1 VDQKTAIKFAPTGMK
16 QWLQLIA
23 GDHKFVKF
31 EADGKWNKGPK
42 SQWLINVDLS
52 DINYLEK
59 TFANI
64 AEKKTIGNRKV
75 LNIHLKDLGIPHN
88 IRFRESRA
96 KGGKSPDAKTTA
108 MQEAGSKYV
117 FEYALNNKK
126 SGWATEQKF
135 NNDKKMIEGLEKI
148 YPDVTGEWLD
158 VFWKQHKVILEKF
171 GDSKINRFDH
181 TGGFMKEITQ
191 IVNKN
196 FGVSK
201 KDNWNP
207 ADIWGVRGDSNKVID
222 KVQATVSGTK
232 DSQTIQQ
239 LNSLLRGMYK
249 SKELVGISLKK
260 TSGSEAKWE
269 EYNIEALT
277 LDEVDDYKY
286 KKIELKSNMQIGK
299 SSAIDKPWT
308 QDSKAILRQS
318 GGGPEYDF
326 QIKANDSSKFT
337 NLKYESTP
345 IGGRSAR
352 GGKAEVKAVEALLKD
367 NDVLGDFK
375 NRHQNYP
382 MNFDQFMTQTI
393 NGRDLK
399 DWKIMYDK
407 VAKKAT
413 TNIGNS
419 DEFVTNLGKVFATEK
434 PWEAN
439 SKLMQ
444 LHFLSQVLD
453 ITDKSKYTE
462 FWTDMLFLSVKR
474 GDRFGPFGKLY

>member
-1 VDQKTAIKFAPTGMK
+1 MNEKEAVKFAPIGMK
-16 QWLQLIA
+16 AWLQLILSE
-23 GDHKFVKF
+23 HKFVKF
-31 EADGKWNKGPK
+31 EADGKWGKKPTT
-42 SQWLINVDLS
+42 QWLINVDIA
-52 DINYLEK
+52 DINYFEK
-59 TFANI
+59 NWSMI
-64 AEKKTIGNRKV
+64 AEKKTQGNRKIV
-75 LNIHLKDLGIPHN
+75 NMNMKELGIKHN
-88 IRFRESRA
+88 IKFRESRA
-96 KGGKSPDAKTTA
+96 KAGKPDGKSTA

-126 SGWATEQKF
+126 SGWATRTKF
-135 NNDKKMIEGLEKI
+135 GTDKKMMEGLEKI

-171 GDSKINRFDH
+171 SDSKINKFDH

-196 FGVSK
+196 FGISK

-207 ADIWGVRGDSNKVID
+207 ADIWGVRGNSDKVIE

-239 LNSLLRGMYK
+239 LNALLRGMYK
-249 SKELVGISLKK
+249 AKELVGISLKK
-260 TSGSEAKWE
+260 TSGPEALWE

-286 KKIELKSNMQIGK
+286 KKIDLTMNIQGGN
-299 SSAIDKPWT
+299 DWT
-308 QDSKAILRQS
+308 QDTKVNLKQS

-345 IGGRSAR
+345 VGGRSAR

-367 NDVLGDFK
+367 NDVLGDFQNK
-375 NRHQNYP
+375 HQNYP
-382 MNFDQFMTQTI
+382 MDFDQFMAQSI
-393 NGRDLK
+393 KGRDLK
-399 DWKIMYDK
+399 DWKRMYNK

-413 TNIGNS
+413 TNCSND
-419 DEFVTNLGKVFATEK
+419 DEFVNILGKKFASDK

-444 LHFLSQVLD
+444 MHFLSQALD
-453 ITDKSKYTE
+453 ITDKSEYTE
-462 FWTDMLFLSVKR
+462 FWTDMVFLSIKK

>member
-1 VDQKTAIKFAPTGMK
+1 MK
-16 QWLQLIA
+16 AWLQLIM
-23 GDHKFVKF
+23 DEHKFVKF
-31 EADGKWNKGPK
+31 EADGKWGKKPTT
-42 SQWLINVDLS
+42 QWLINVDIA
-52 DINYLEK
+52 DINYFEK
-59 TFANI
+59 NWSMI
-64 AEKKTIGNRKV
+64 AEKKTQGNRKIV
-75 LNIHLKDLGIPHN
+75 NMNMKELGIKHN
-88 IRFRESRA
+88 IKFRESRA
-96 KGGKSPDAKTTA
+96 KAGKPDGKSTA

-126 SGWATEQKF
+126 SGWATKAKF
-135 NNDKKMIEGLEKI
+135 GSDKKMMEGLEKI

-171 GDSKINRFDH
+171 SDSKINKFDH

-196 FGVSK
+196 FGISK

-207 ADIWGVRGDSNKVID
+207 ADIWGVRGNSDEVIE

-239 LNSLLRGMYK
+239 LNALLRGMYK
-249 SKELVGISLKK
+249 AKELVGISLKK
-260 TSGSEAKWE
+260 TSGPEARWE

-277 LDEVDDYKY
+277 LDEVDEYKY
-286 KKIELKSNMQIGK
+286 KKIELKSNMQIGNP
-299 SSAIDKPWT
+299 SAIDKPWT

-337 NLKYESTP
+337 NLKFESTP

-367 NDVLGDFK
+367 NGVLGDFK

-393 NGRDLK
+393 KGRDLK
-399 DWKIMYDK
+399 EWKSMYNK

-413 TNIGNS
+413 TNIGDA
-419 DEFVTNLGKVFATEK
+419 DEFATNLGKVFATEK

-453 ITDKSKYTE
+453 ITYKTEYTE
-462 FWTDMLFLSVKR
+462 FWTDMLFLSVKK

>member
-1 VDQKTAIKFAPTGMK
+1 MNEKEAVKFAPIGMK
-16 QWLQLIA
+16 AWLQLIMSE
-23 GDHKFVKF
+23 HKFVKF
-31 EADGKWNKGPK
+31 EADGKWGKKPTT
-42 SQWLINVDLS
+42 QWLINVDIA
-52 DINYLEK
+52 DINYFEK
-59 TFANI
+59 NWSMI
-64 AEKKTIGNRKV
+64 AEKKTQGNRKIV
-75 LNIHLKDLGIPHN
+75 NMNMKELGIKHN
-88 IRFRESRA
+88 IKFRESRA

-126 SGWATEQKF
+126 SGWATRTKF
-135 NNDKKMIEGLEKI
+135 GTDKKMMEGLEKI

-171 GDSKINRFDH
+171 SDSKINKFDH

-196 FGVSK
+196 FGISK

-207 ADIWGVRGDSNKVID
+207 ADIWGVRGNSDKVIA
-222 KVQATVSGTK
+222 KVQETVSGTK

-239 LNSLLRGMYK
+239 LNALLRGMYK
-249 SKELVGISLKK
+249 AKELVGISLKK
-260 TSGSEAKWE
+260 TSGPEARWE

-286 KKIELKSNMQIGK
+286 KKIDLTMNIQGGN
-299 SSAIDKPWT
+299 DWT
-308 QDSKAILRQS
+308 QDTKVNLKQS

-326 QIKANDSSKFT
+326 QIKANDSSQFT

-345 IGGRSAR
+345 VGGRSAR

-367 NDVLGDFK
+367 NGVLGDFK
-375 NRHQNYP
+375 NRHQDYP

-393 NGRDLK
+393 KGRDLK
-399 DWKIMYDK
+399 DWKNMYDK

-413 TNIGNS
+413 TNCKDV
-419 DEFVTNLGKVFATEK
+419 DEFVKILEKVFGSGK

-444 LHFLSQVLD
+444 MHFLSQVLD
-453 ITDKSKYTE
+453 ITDKTKYTE
-462 FWTDMLFLSVKR
+462 FWTDMVFLSIKK

>member
-1 VDQKTAIKFAPTGMK
+1 MK
-16 QWLQLIA
+16 EWLEIVA
-23 GDHKFVKF
+23 GDHKFIKF

-42 SQWLINVDLS
+42 SQWLINVDIS

-59 TFANI
+59 EWKNI
-64 AEKKTIGNRKV
+64 AEKKTQGNRKII
-75 LNIHLKDLGIPHN
+75 NMNLKDVGVKWN
-88 IRFRESRA
+88 IKFRESRA
-96 KGGKSPDAKTTA
+96 KGGKAPDAKTTA

-126 SGWATEQKF
+126 SGWATKAKF
-135 NNDKKMIEGLEKI
+135 GSDKKMMEGLQKI
-148 YPDVTGEWLD
+148 YPDVDGEWLD
-158 VFWKQHKVILEKF
+158 VFFKQHKVILEKF
-171 GDSKINRFDH
+171 SDSKINKFDH
-181 TGGFMKEITQ
+181 TGGFMETITE

-196 FGVSK
+196 FKISK

-207 ADIWGVRGDSNKVID
+207 ADIWGVRGNSKDVIIKVEE
-222 KVQATVSGTK
+222 TVYGSK

-239 LNSLLRGMYK
+239 LNALLRGMYK
-249 SKELVGISLKK
+249 AKELVGISLKK

-286 KKIELKSNMQIGK
+286 QKIYLTMNIQGGN
-299 SSAIDKPWT
+299 DWT
-308 QDSKAILRQS
+308 QDTKVNLKQS

-367 NDVLGDFK
+367 NGVLGDFK
-375 NRHQNYP
+375 NRHQDYP

-393 NGRDLK
+393 KGRDLI
-399 DWKIMYDK
+399 DWKNMYNK

-413 TNIGNS
+413 TNCKDA
-419 DEFVTNLGKVFATEK
+419 DEFVKILGKVFSSGK

-444 LHFLSQVLD
+444 MNFLSQVLD
-453 ITDKSKYTE
+453 ITDKPKYTE
-462 FWTDMLFLSVKR
+462 FWTDMVFLSVKK

>member
-1 VDQKTAIKFAPTGMK
+1 MDQKAAIKFAPPGMK
-16 QWLQLIA
+16 EWLQLVV
-23 GDHKFVKF
+23 GDHKFRKF
-31 EADGKWNKGPK
+31 EADGKWSKKPTT
-42 SQWLINVDLS
+42 QWLINVDLS

-59 TFANI
+59 EWGDI
-64 AEKKTIGNRKV
+64 AEKKTQGNRKIV
-75 LNIHLKDLGIPHN
+75 NMNMKDLGIKHN
-88 IRFRESRA
+88 IKFRESRA

-126 SGWATEQKF
+126 SGWATKQKF

-148 YPDVTGEWLD
+148 YPDVTGDWLD

-171 GDSKINRFDH
+171 GDTKINRFDH
-181 TGGFMKEITQ
+181 TGGFMETITEV
-191 IVNKN
+191 VNKN
-196 FGVSK
+196 FGISK

-207 ADIWGVRGDSNKVID
+207 ADIWGVRGSSKDVIIKVEE
-222 KVQATVSGTK
+222 TVYGTK

-239 LNSLLRGMYK
+239 LNALMRGMYK
-249 SKELVGISLKK
+249 AKELVGISLKK
-260 TSGSEAKWE
+260 TSGPEALWE

-286 KKIELKSNMQIGK
+286 KKIDLTMNIQGGN
-299 SSAIDKPWT
+299 DWT
-308 QDSKAILRQS
+308 QDTKVNLKQS

-382 MNFDQFMTQTI
+382 MDFDQFMAQSI
-393 NGRDLK
+393 KGRDLK
-399 DWKIMYDK
+399 DWKNMYNK
-407 VAKKAT
+407 VAKKVT
-413 TNIGNS
+413 TNCKDA
-419 DEFVTNLGKVFATEK
+419 DEFVSIMGKKFGSEK

-444 LHFLSQVLD
+444 MHFLSQVLD
-453 ITDKSKYTE
+453 ITDNKKYTE
-462 FWTDMLFLSVKR
+462 FWTDMVFLSIKK

>member
-1 VDQKTAIKFAPTGMK
+1 MNLKDVG
-16 QWLQLIA
+16 
-23 GDHKFVKF
+23 V
-31 EADGKWNKGPK
+31 KWNIK
-42 SQWLINVDLS
+42 
-52 DINYLEK
+52 
-59 TFANI
+59 
-64 AEKKTIGNRKV
+64 
-75 LNIHLKDLGIPHN
+75 
-88 IRFRESRA
+88 FRESRA

-126 SGWATEQKF
+126 SGWATRTKF
-135 NNDKKMIEGLEKI
+135 GTDKKMMEGLEKI

-158 VFWKQHKVILEKF
+158 VFYKQHQVILEKF
-171 GDSKINRFDH
+171 SDSKINKFDH
-181 TGGFMKEITQ
+181 TGGFMKEITT

-196 FGVSK
+196 FGISK

-207 ADIWGVRGDSNKVID
+207 ADIWGVRGNSDKVIE

-239 LNSLLRGMYK
+239 LNALLRGMYK
-249 SKELVGISLKK
+249 AKELVGISLKK

-286 KKIELKSNMQIGK
+286 KKIDLTMNIQGGN
-299 SSAIDKPWT
+299 DWT
-308 QDSKAILRQS
+308 QDTKVNLKQS

-345 IGGRSAR
+345 VGGRSAR

-367 NDVLGDFK
+367 NDVLGDFQNK
-375 NRHQNYP
+375 HQNYP
-382 MNFDQFMTQTI
+382 MDFDQFMAQSI
-393 NGRDLK
+393 KGRDLK
-399 DWKIMYDK
+399 DWKRMYNK

-413 TNIGNS
+413 TNCSND
-419 DEFVTNLGKVFATEK
+419 DEFVNILGKKFASDK

-444 LHFLSQVLD
+444 MHFLSQALD
-453 ITDKSKYTE
+453 ITDKSEYTE
-462 FWTDMLFLSVKR
+462 FWTDMVFLSIKK

>member
-1 VDQKTAIKFAPTGMK
+1 MDQKAAIKFAPPKMR
-16 QWLQLIA
+16 QWLKLIA
-23 GDHKFVKF
+23 GDHKFKKF

-42 SQWLINVDLS
+42 SQWLINVDLT

-59 TFANI
+59 EWSMI
-64 AEKKTIGNRKV
+64 AEKKTMGNRKV

-96 KGGKSPDAKTTA
+96 KGGKPDGKTTA
-108 MQEAGSKYV
+108 MQEAGSRYV

-126 SGWATEQKF
+126 SGWATRTKF
-135 NNDKKMIEGLEKI
+135 GTDKKMMEGLEKI

-171 GDSKINRFDH
+171 SNSKINKFDH
-181 TGGFMKEITQ
+181 TGGFMKEITT

-196 FGVSK
+196 FGISK

-207 ADIWGVRGDSNKVID
+207 ADIWGVRGNSDKVIE

-239 LNSLLRGMYK
+239 LNALLRGMYK
-249 SKELVGISLKK
+249 AKELVGISLKK

-286 KKIELKSNMQIGK
+286 KKIDLTMNIQGGN
-299 SSAIDKPWT
+299 DWT
-308 QDSKAILRQS
+308 QDTKVNLKQS

-345 IGGRSAR
+345 VGGRSAR

-367 NDVLGDFK
+367 NDVLGDFQNK
-375 NRHQNYP
+375 HQNYP
-382 MNFDQFMTQTI
+382 MDFDQFMAQSI
-393 NGRDLK
+393 KGRDLK
-399 DWKIMYDK
+399 DWKRMYNK

-413 TNIGNS
+413 TNCSND
-419 DEFVTNLGKVFATEK
+419 DEFVNILGKKFASDK

-444 LHFLSQVLD
+444 MHFLSQALD
-453 ITDKSKYTE
+453 ITDKSGYTE
-462 FWTDMLFLSVKR
+462 FWTDMVFLSIKK

>member
-1 VDQKTAIKFAPTGMK
+1 MDQKAAIKFAPPGMK
-16 QWLQLIA
+16 EWLQLVV
-23 GDHKFVKF
+23 GDHKFAKF

-42 SQWLINVDLS
+42 SQWLINVDIS

-59 TFANI
+59 EWKNI
-64 AEKKTIGNRKV
+64 AEKKTQGNRKIV
-75 LNIHLKDLGIPHN
+75 NMNLKDVGIKWN
-88 IRFRESRA
+88 IKFRESRA

-126 SGWATEQKF
+126 SGWATRTKF
-135 NNDKKMIEGLEKI
+135 GTDKKMMEGLEKI

-171 GDSKINRFDH
+171 SNSKINKFDH
-181 TGGFMKEITQ
+181 TGGFMKEITT

-196 FGVSK
+196 FGISK

-207 ADIWGVRGDSNKVID
+207 ADIWGVRGNSDKVIE

-239 LNSLLRGMYK
+239 LNALLRGMYK
-249 SKELVGISLKK
+249 AKELVGISLKK

-286 KKIELKSNMQIGK
+286 KKIDLTMNIQGGN
-299 SSAIDKPWT
+299 DWT
-308 QDSKAILRQS
+308 QDTKVNLKQS

-345 IGGRSAR
+345 TGGRSAR

-367 NDVLGDFK
+367 NEVLGDFK

-382 MNFDQFMTQTI
+382 MNFDQFMSQTI
-393 NGRDLK
+393 KGRDLT
-399 DWKIMYDK
+399 DWKNMYNK

-413 TNIGNS
+413 TNIGDA

-453 ITDKSKYTE
+453 ITDKEKYSE
-462 FWTDMLFLSVKR
+462 FWTDMLFLSIKK

>member
-1 VDQKTAIKFAPTGMK
+1 MDQKAAIKFAPTGMK
-16 QWLQLIA
+16 EWLEIVT
-23 GDHKFVKF
+23 GDHKFKKF
-31 EADGKWNKGPK
+31 EADGKWSKKPTA
-42 SQWLINVDLS
+42 QWLINVDLS

-59 TFANI
+59 EWGNI
-64 AEKKTIGNRKV
+64 AEKKTQGNRKV
-75 LNIHLKDLGIPHN
+75 LNINMKDLGIKHN
-88 IRFRESRA
+88 IKFRESRA
-96 KGGKSPDAKTTA
+96 KAGKPDGKSTA

-126 SGWATEQKF
+126 SGWATRTKF
-135 NNDKKMIEGLEKI
+135 GTDKKMMEGLEKI

-171 GDSKINRFDH
+171 GDTKINRFDH
-181 TGGFMKEITQ
+181 TGGFMKEITK
-191 IVNKN
+191 IVNEN
-196 FGVSK
+196 FGISK

-207 ADIWGVRGDSNKVID
+207 ADIWGVRGNSDKVIA
-222 KVQATVSGTK
+222 KVQETVSGTK

-249 SKELVGISLKK
+249 AKELVGISLKK
-260 TSGSEAKWE
+260 TSGPEALWE

-286 KKIELKSNMQIGK
+286 KKIDLTMNIQGGN
-299 SSAIDKPWT
+299 DWT
-308 QDSKAILRQS
+308 QDTKVNLKQS

-375 NRHQNYP
+375 NKHQNYP
-382 MNFDQFMTQTI
+382 MDFDQFMAQSI

-399 DWKIMYDK
+399 DWKNMYNK

-413 TNIGNS
+413 TNCKDA
-419 DEFVTNLGKVFATEK
+419 DEFVSILGKKFGSEK

-444 LHFLSQVLD
+444 MNFLSQVLD
-453 ITDKSKYTE
+453 ITDKPKYTE
-462 FWTDMLFLSVKR
+462 FWTDMVFLSVKK

>member
-1 VDQKTAIKFAPTGMK
+1 MR
-16 QWLQLIA
+16 QWLKLIA
-23 GDHKFVKF
+23 GDHKFKKF

-59 TFANI
+59 EWSMI
-64 AEKKTIGNRKV
+64 AEKKTMGNRKV
-75 LNIHLKDLGIPHN
+75 LNINLKDLGIPHN

-96 KGGKSPDAKTTA
+96 KGGKPDGKTTA
-108 MQEAGSKYV
+108 MQEAGSRYV

-126 SGWATEQKF
+126 SGWATKTKF

-148 YPDVTGEWLD
+148 YPDVTPEWLE
-158 VFWKQHKVILEKF
+158 VFWKQHTVILEKF
-171 GDSKINRFDH
+171 GDTKINRFDH
-181 TGGFMKEITQ
+181 TGGFMSEITT

-196 FGVSK
+196 FGITK

-207 ADIWGVRGDSNKVID
+207 ADIWGVRGNSDKVIAR
-222 KVQATVSGTK
+222 VQEAVSGTK

-239 LNSLLRGMYK
+239 LNTLLRSMYQA
-249 SKELVGISLKK
+249 KELVGISLKK
-260 TSGSEAKWE
+260 TSGPEALWE
-269 EYNIEALT
+269 EYNIEAMT
-277 LDEVDDYKY
+277 LDEVDEYKY
-286 KKIELKSNMQIGK
+286 KKIDLTMNIQGG
-299 SSAIDKPWT
+299 DDWT
-308 QDSKAILRQS
+308 QDTKVNLKQS
-318 GGGPEYDF
+318 DGGPEYDF

-382 MNFDQFMTQTI
+382 MDFDQFMTQKI
-393 NGRDLK
+393 KGRDLK
-399 DWKIMYDK
+399 DWKNMYNK

-413 TNIGNS
+413 TNCKDA
-419 DEFVTNLGKVFATEK
+419 DEFVSVLGKKFGSAK

-444 LHFLSQVLD
+444 MHFLSQVLD
-453 ITDKSKYTE
+453 IKDNKEYTE
-462 FWTDMLFLSVKR
+462 FWTDMVFLSIKK

>member
-1 VDQKTAIKFAPTGMK
+1 MDQKAAIKFAPPGMK
-16 QWLQLIA
+16 EWLQLVV
-23 GDHKFVKF
+23 GDHKFAKF

-42 SQWLINVDLS
+42 SQWLINVDIS

-59 TFANI
+59 EWKNI
-64 AEKKTIGNRKV
+64 AEKKTQGNRKIV
-75 LNIHLKDLGIPHN
+75 NMNLKDVGVKWN
-88 IRFRESRA
+88 IKFRESRA

-126 SGWATEQKF
+126 SGWATRTKF
-135 NNDKKMIEGLEKI
+135 GTDKKMMEGLEKI

-158 VFWKQHKVILEKF
+158 VFYKQHQVILEKF
-171 GDSKINRFDH
+171 SDSKINKFDH
-181 TGGFMKEITQ
+181 TGGFMKEITT

-196 FGVSK
+196 FGISK

-207 ADIWGVRGDSNKVID
+207 ADIWGVRGSSKDVIIKVEE
-222 KVQATVSGTK
+222 TVYGTK

-239 LNSLLRGMYK
+239 LNALLRGMYK
-249 SKELVGISLKK
+249 AKELVGISLKK

-286 KKIELKSNMQIGK
+286 KKIDLTMNIQGGN
-299 SSAIDKPWT
+299 DWT
-308 QDSKAILRQS
+308 QDTKVNLKQS

-345 IGGRSAR
+345 VGGRSAR

-367 NDVLGDFK
+367 NDVLGDFQNK
-375 NRHQNYP
+375 HQNYP
-382 MNFDQFMTQTI
+382 MDFDQFMAQSI
-393 NGRDLK
+393 KGRDLK
-399 DWKIMYDK
+399 DWKRMYNK

-413 TNIGNS
+413 TNCSND
-419 DEFVTNLGKVFATEK
+419 DEFVNILGKKFASDK

-444 LHFLSQVLD
+444 MHFLSQALD
-453 ITDKSKYTE
+453 ITDKSEYTE
-462 FWTDMLFLSVKR
+462 FWTDMVFLSIKK

>member
-1 VDQKTAIKFAPTGMK
+1 MDQKAAIKFAPPGMK
-16 QWLQLIA
+16 EWLELVT
-23 GDHKFVKF
+23 GDHKFKKF
-31 EADGKWNKGPK
+31 EADGKWSKKPTA
-42 SQWLINVDLS
+42 QWLINVDLS

-59 TFANI
+59 EWGNI
-64 AEKKTIGNRKV
+64 AEKKTQGNRKIV
-75 LNIHLKDLGIPHN
+75 NMNMKDLGIKHN
-88 IRFRESRA
+88 IKFRESRA

-126 SGWATEQKF
+126 SGWATRTNF
-135 NNDKKMIEGLEKI
+135 GSDRKMLDGLEKI

-171 GDSKINRFDH
+171 GSTQINKFDH

-196 FGVSK
+196 FGISK

-207 ADIWGVRGDSNKVID
+207 ADIWGVRGNSDKVIA
-222 KVQATVSGTK
+222 KVQETVSGTK

-239 LNSLLRGMYK
+239 LNALLRGMYK
-249 SKELVGISLKK
+249 AKELVGISLKK
-260 TSGSEAKWE
+260 TSGPEARWE

-286 KKIELKSNMQIGK
+286 KKIDLTMNIQGGN
-299 SSAIDKPWT
+299 DWT
-308 QDSKAILRQS
+308 QDTKVNLKQS

-326 QIKANDSSKFT
+326 QIKANDSSQFT

-345 IGGRSAR
+345 VGGRSAR

-367 NDVLGDFK
+367 NGVLGDFK
-375 NRHQNYP
+375 NRHQDYP

-393 NGRDLK
+393 KGRDLK
-399 DWKIMYDK
+399 DWKNMYNK

-413 TNIGNS
+413 TNCKDV
-419 DEFVTNLGKVFATEK
+419 DEFVKILEKVFGSGK

-444 LHFLSQVLD
+444 MHFLSQVLD
-453 ITDKSKYTE
+453 ITDKTKYTE
-462 FWTDMLFLSVKR
+462 FWTDMVFLSIKK